1 MAYDTEDAAR
11 LISWANKQAG
21 IKPLTEAELIQW
33 IDDGVGLLEWADTW
47 EEDGEIQRY
56 IDFPTLISLRLICL
70 LQSFGVSLD
79 DIGEAAPRLRQE
91 LGVDWPLASKSLWDQ
106 FSVIETV
113 YRLVLE
119 SDSPTYLRVRLESGN
134 GCGPFLERLQGAL
147 LDRPPLWQRV
157 PLN

>member
-79 DIGEAAPRLRQE
+79 DIAEAAPRLRQE
-91 LGVDWPLASKSLWDQ
+91 LGVDWPLAS
-106 FSVIETV
+106 I
-113 YRLVLE
+113 
-119 SDSPTYLRVRLESGN
+119 LR
-134 GCGPFLERLQGAL
+134 
-147 LDRPPLWQRV
+147 D
-157 PLN
+157 PLNVP